1 MIISLSLIC
10 PEEVVYQGFKLNFID
25 RLFGKKE
32 ETPQE
37 IAFEELSNWLESRS
51 GKIFKS
57 FGKHASHIFSRI
69 EKALV
74 EIEKSTDELEKAE
87 PVGKFH
93 LRMVKITTSNR
104 DNMVKQVRMLIEKIS
119 IPESTDIKTIK
130 TFHENTMHN
139 LLVCL
144 DNMMKS
150 HQYAKTVYPEAS
162 KEVIAE
168 VNALRRLLDELI
180 NPLNDRKDTIYA
192 FENADNIVQEIKQT
206 QSGIVKKEK
215 SITKQE
221 ENVAV
226 LKNELVKLQE
236 SIHLLR
242 ESQLWNEYGK
252 VKDELEILGKKVT
265 ATEAKIKALVLPLS
279 AGLNRLKQLSESGRH
294 TLSPET
300 KQDLQACFSDP
311 KNVNPEFFVGFKNI
325 IESDALNL
333 SPDKKNKM
341 LGQVNPVISS
351 LGQLQENYRIA
362 VQDVEK
368 KEKELSVFD
377 IHNDEKRMT
386 DEKTALQNKIETSE
400 KELETAKHRL
410 ISLKDDIE
418 FKKQELQ
425 QVISSI
431 DSNLR
436 VSF

>member
-1 MIISLSLIC
+1 M
-10 PEEVVYQGFKLNFID
+10 NFID

-32 ETPQE
+32 ETQHE
-37 IAFEELSNWLESRS
+37 IAFEELPIWLDSQS

-57 FGKHASHIFSRI
+57 FGKHASNVFSRI

-74 EIEKSTDELEKAE
+74 EIEKSTNELEKAE
-87 PVGKFH
+87 PIGKFH

-104 DNMVKQVRMLIEKIS
+104 DNMVKQVRMLIENIS

-180 NPLNDRKDTIYA
+180 EPLNDRKYTIEA

-206 QSGIVKKEK
+206 QSGIGKKEK
-215 SITKQE
+215 SIIAQE
-221 ENVAV
+221 ENILL
-226 LKNELVKLQE
+226 LKNDLVKLQE
-236 SIHLLR
+236 SLNLLR
-242 ESQLWNEYGK
+242 ESELWNEYGK
-252 VKDELEILGKKVT
+252 AKDELGSLRKKVT
-265 ATEAKIKALVLPLS
+265 ATESKINALVLPLS
-279 AGLNRLKQLSESGRH
+279 AGLNRLKQLSESGRY
-294 TLSPET
+294 TLNPET
-300 KQDLQACFSDP
+300 KQELHTCFSDQ
-311 KNVNPEFFVGFKNI
+311 KTVNPEFFVGFKNI
-325 IESDALNL
+325 IDSDALNL

-341 LGQVNPVISS
+341 LEQVNQVISS
-351 LGQLQENYRIA
+351 LGKLQENYRIA

-368 KEKELSVFD
+368 KEKELSGFD
-377 IHNDEKRMT
+377 IHHEEKRMT
-386 DEKTALQNKIETSE
+386 DEKSALQDKTEISG
-400 KELETAKHRL
+400 KELETAKHQL

-425 QVISSI
+425 QVISFI
-431 DSNLR
+431 DTNLR